1 MSTVLR
7 LSPPL
12 STTALFEQQYQAQR
26 SRKQRLSLMYGALF
40 LLALGLSAWVGE
52 FNPLKVLEGL
62 PRVGEYVLKTLPSL
76 GWATLGHD
84 IAEWFWGLPKWLK
97 LLWETVLIAYLG
109 TLLGTVGAMLLC
121 FDASENM
128 RRHPAVYWLSRR
140 TLEVSRTVP
149 ELVFAL
155 VFVFAFGLGPLAGV
169 LAIAIHSMG
178 GNGKLYAEAVE
189 NIDMKPVDG
198 LRAAG
203 ASWLQTVRYAVLPQ
217 VLPNFT
223 SFALWR
229 FEINVRAASVVGF
242 VGAGGIGQEF
252 YTAIR
257 MLYYEDISAM
267 IILLVGTVFII
278 DMVCERVRHRM
289 IGKENLS

>member
-1 MSTVLR
+1 MNATLALV
-7 LSPPL
+7 SPV
-12 STTALFEQQYQAQR
+12 AGFERQYQTLRAQR
-26 SRKQRLSLMYGALF
+26 RRSTLLYGGLF
-40 LLALGLSAWVGE
+40 ALALLLSAWVGE
-52 FNPLKVLEGL
+52 FNPVKIVQGL
-62 PRVGEYVLKTLPSL
+62 PRVGEYLMKTLPSL
-76 GWATLGHD
+76 SLDTLWHD
-84 IAEWFWGLPKWLK
+84 LGEWFWGLPKWLK

-109 TLLGTVGAMLLC
+109 TLLGTLGALALS
-121 FDASENM
+121 FDAAENLKRHGASYWVC
-128 RRHPAVYWLSRR
+128 RRV
-140 TLEVSRTVP
+140 LEVARTVS

-178 GNGKLYAEAVE
+178 GNGKLFAEAVE

-223 SFALWR
+223 SVTLWR

-267 IILLVGTVFII
+267 LILLVGTVFII
-278 DMVCERVRHRM
+278 DMACEQVRHRM
-289 IGKENLS
+289 IGKENLT

>member
-1 MSTVLR
+1 MTASISLASPAANFEHQFQALQGKKRRSTL
-7 LSPPL
+7 L
-12 STTALFEQQYQAQR
+12 
-26 SRKQRLSLMYGALF
+26 YGACF
-40 LLALGLSAWVGE
+40 AVALLLSAWVGE
-52 FNPLKVLEGL
+52 FNPIKVIQGL
-62 PRVGEYVLKTLPSL
+62 PRVGEYFMKTLPSL
-76 GWATLGHD
+76 SLATLWQD
-84 IAEWFWGLPKWLK
+84 LAEWFWGLPKWLK

-109 TLLGTVGAMLLC
+109 TLLGTIGALALS
-121 FDASENM
+121 FDAAENLK
-128 RRHPAVYWLSRR
+128 RHTASYWFSRR
-140 TLEVSRTVP
+140 VLEVARTVP

-178 GNGKLYAEAVE
+178 GNGKLFAEAVE
-189 NIDMKPVDG
+189 NIDMKPVEG

-223 SFALWR
+223 SVTLWR

-267 IILLVGTVFII
+267 LILLVGTVFII
-278 DMVCERVRHRM
+278 DMACEQVRHRM
-289 IGKENLS
+289 IGKENLT

>member
-1 MSTVLR
+1 MSASLGLVD
-7 LSPPL
+7 PV
-12 STTALFEQQYQAQR
+12 AAFERQFQSLQAQR
-26 SRKQRLSLMYGALF
+26 RRSTLLYGGLF
-40 LLALGLSAWVGE
+40 ALALLLSAWVGE
-52 FNPLKVLEGL
+52 FNPVKIVQGL
-62 PRVGEYVLKTLPSL
+62 PRVGEYLMKTLPSL
-76 GWATLGHD
+76 SLASLWHDLG
-84 IAEWFWGLPKWLK
+84 EWFWGLPKWLK

-109 TLLGTVGAMLLC
+109 TLLGTLGAMALS
-121 FDASENM
+121 FDATENLK
-128 RRHPAVYWLSRR
+128 RHVVSYWLSRR
-140 TLEVSRTVP
+140 VLEVARTVP

-178 GNGKLYAEAVE
+178 GNGKLFAEAVE
-189 NIDMKPVDG
+189 NIDMKPVEG

-203 ASWLQTVRYAVLPQ
+203 ASWLQTVRFAVLPQ

-223 SFALWR
+223 SVSLWR

-267 IILLVGTVFII
+267 LILLVGTVFII
-278 DMVCERVRHRM
+278 DMACEKVRHGM
-289 IGKENLS
+289 IGKENLT

>member
-1 MSTVLR
+1 MNAPITVDGFER
-7 LSPPL
+7 LYRVQQARKHRL
-12 STTALFEQQYQAQR
+12 TLLYGGAFAVALA
-26 SRKQRLSLMYGALF
+26 
-40 LLALGLSAWVGE
+40 LSAWVGE
-52 FNPLKVLEGL
+52 FDPFRIVQGL
-62 PRVGEYVLKTLPSL
+62 PRVGEYLLKTLPSL
-76 GWATLGHD
+76 SLATLGAD
-84 IAEWFWGLPKWLK
+84 LAEWFWGLPKWLG

-109 TLLGTVGAMLLC
+109 TLLGTLGALALS
-121 FDASENM
+121 FDAADNLK
-128 RRHPAVYWLSRR
+128 RHPVGYWLSRR
-140 TLEVSRTVP
+140 VLEVARTVP

-155 VFVFAFGLGPLAGV
+155 IFVFAFGLGPLAGV

-178 GNGKLYAEAVE
+178 GNGKLFAETVE
-189 NIDMKPVDG
+189 NIDMKPVEG

-203 ASWLQTVRYAVLPQ
+203 GSWLQTVRYAVLPQ

-223 SFALWR
+223 SFSLWR

-267 IILLVGTVFII
+267 LILLVCTVFVI
-278 DMVCERVRHRM
+278 DMTCERIRHRM

>member
-1 MSTVLR
+1 MSSVFA
-7 LSPPL
+7 
-12 STTALFEQQYQAQR
+12 STTNILFEQQFQEQR
-26 SRKQRLSLMYGALF
+26 SRKLRLTLLYSAIF
-40 LLALGLSAWVGE
+40 LIALGLSAWVGE
-52 FNPLKVLEGL
+52 FNPVKVLEGL
-62 PRVGEYVLKTLPSL
+62 PRVGEYVLKTLPKL
-76 GWATLGHD
+76 GWSTLAAD

-109 TLLGTVGAMLLC
+109 TLLGTIGAVLLA
-121 FDASENM
+121 FDASDNLK
-128 RRHPAVYWLSRR
+128 RNTAGYWVSRR
-140 TLEVSRTVP
+140 VLEISRTVP

-178 GNGKLYAEAVE
+178 GNGKLYAEVVE

-203 ASWLQTVRYAVLPQ
+203 ASWIQTVRYAVLPQ

-267 IILLVGTVFII
+267 IILLVATVFII
-278 DMVCERVRHRM
+278 DMVCERIRHRM

>member
-1 MSTVLR
+1 MNAPITVESFER
-7 LSPPL
+7 L
-12 STTALFEQQYQAQR
+12 FRVQQA
-26 SRKQRLSLMYGALF
+26 RKRRLSLLYGGVFAVAL
-40 LLALGLSAWVGE
+40 ALSAWVGE
-52 FNPLKVLEGL
+52 FDPFRIVQGL
-62 PRVGEYVLKTLPSL
+62 PRVGEYLMKTLPTLSL
-76 GWATLGHD
+76 ATLGHD
-84 IAEWFWGLPKWLK
+84 LAEWFWGLPRWLG

-109 TLLGTVGAMLLC
+109 TLLGTLGALALS
-121 FDASENM
+121 FDAADNLK
-128 RRHPAVYWLSRR
+128 RHPVVYWLSRR
-140 TLEVSRTVP
+140 VLEVSRTVP

-155 VFVFAFGLGPLAGV
+155 IFVFAFGLGPLAGV

-178 GNGKLYAEAVE
+178 GSGKLFAESVE
-189 NIDMKPVDG
+189 NIDMKPVEG

-203 ASWLQTVRYAVLPQ
+203 GSWLQTVRYAVLPQ

-223 SFALWR
+223 SFSLWR

-267 IILLVGTVFII
+267 LILLVGTVFVI
-278 DMVCERVRHRM
+278 DMVCERIRHRM

>member
-1 MSTVLR
+1 MERTLT
-7 LSPPL
+7 LG
-12 STTALFEQQYQAQR
+12 AFEQRYQELQSDKRR
-26 SRKQRLSLMYGALF
+26 STLLLGGLF
-40 LLALGLSAWVGE
+40 ALALAVSAWVGE
-52 FNPLKVLEGL
+52 FSLVKIVQGL
-62 PRVGEYVLKTLPSL
+62 PRVGEYLLKTLPSL
-76 GWATLGHD
+76 SAATLAADLG
-84 IAEWFWGLPKWLK
+84 EWFWGLPKWLK

-109 TLLGTVGAMLLC
+109 TLLGTLGALALA
-121 FDASENM
+121 FDGSDNLK
-128 RRHPAVYWLSRR
+128 RSRSGYWLARR
-140 TLEVSRTVP
+140 VLEISRTVP

-155 VFVFAFGLGPLAGV
+155 IFVFAFGLGPLAGV

-178 GNGKLYAEAVE
+178 GNGKLFAEVIE

-203 ASWLQTVRYAVLPQ
+203 AGWLQTVRFAVLPQ

-223 SFALWR
+223 SFTLWR

-267 IILLVGTVFII
+267 LILLVGCVFII
-278 DMVCERVRHRM
+278 DMGCERLRHRM
-289 IGKENLS
+289 IGKESLS

>member
-1 MSTVLR
+1 MTAT
-7 LSPPL
+7 LSLVEPVAGFERRFQ
-12 STTALFEQQYQAQR
+12 ALQAQR
-26 SRKQRLSLMYGALF
+26 RRSTLLYGGIFAAAL
-40 LLALGLSAWVGE
+40 LLSAWVGE
-52 FNPLKVLEGL
+52 FSPIKIIQGL
-62 PRVGEYVLKTLPSL
+62 PRVGEYLMKTLPSL
-76 GWATLGHD
+76 SLATLGHD
-84 IAEWFWGLPKWLK
+84 LGEWFWGLPKWLK

-109 TLLGTVGAMLLC
+109 TLLGTLGALALS
-121 FDASENM
+121 FDAADNLK
-128 RRHPAVYWLSRR
+128 RHAAGYWLSRR
-140 TLEVSRTVP
+140 VLEVARTVP

-155 VFVFAFGLGPLAGV
+155 IFVFAFGLGPLAGV

-178 GNGKLYAEAVE
+178 GNGKLFAEAVE

-223 SFALWR
+223 SVSLWR

-267 IILLVGTVFII
+267 LILLVGTVFVI
-278 DMVCERVRHRM
+278 DLGCEKVRHRM
-289 IGKENLS
+289 IGKENLT

>member
-1 MSTVLR
+1 MVVVAGATG
-7 LSPPL
+7 
-12 STTALFEQQYQAQR
+12 FEQHFQALQSQKR
-26 SRKQRLSLMYGALF
+26 RTTLLYGALF
-40 LLALGLSAWVGE
+40 GVALALSAWVGE
-52 FNPLKVLEGL
+52 FSVVRIVQGL
-62 PRVGEYVLKTLPSL
+62 PRVGEYLVKTLPALSM
-76 GWATLGHD
+76 ATLGHD
-84 IAEWFWGLPKWLK
+84 LAEWFWGLPKWLK

-109 TLLGTVGAMLLC
+109 TLLGTLGALALA
-121 FDASENM
+121 FDASDNLK
-128 RRHPAVYWLSRR
+128 RHAASYWLARR
-140 TLEVSRTVP
+140 VLEIARTVP

-169 LAIAIHSMG
+169 LAIAVHSMG
-178 GNGKLYAEAVE
+178 GNGKLFAEVVE
-189 NIDMKPVDG
+189 NIDMKPVEG

-203 ASWLQTVRYAVLPQ
+203 AGWLATIRFAVLPQ
-217 VLPNFT
+217 VLPNLT
-223 SFALWR
+223 SFTLWR

-267 IILLVGTVFII
+267 LILLVGTVFVI

-289 IGKENLS
+289 IGKESLA

>member
-1 MSTVLR
+1 MGASLGLVSPVAGFERQFQSLR
-7 LSPPL
+7 
-12 STTALFEQQYQAQR
+12 AQR
-26 SRKQRLSLMYGALF
+26 KRSTLLYGGIFAMAL
-40 LLALGLSAWVGE
+40 LLSAWVGE
-52 FNPLKVLEGL
+52 FNPVKIMQGL
-62 PRVGEYVLKTLPSL
+62 PRVGEYLMKTLPSL
-76 GWATLGHD
+76 GLATLWHD
-84 IAEWFWGLPKWLK
+84 LGEWFWGLPKWLG

-109 TLLGTVGAMLLC
+109 TLLGTLGALALS
-121 FDASENM
+121 FDAAENM
-128 RRHPAVYWLSRR
+128 KRHTSLYWLSRR
-140 TLEVSRTVP
+140 VLEVSRTVP

-178 GNGKLYAEAVE
+178 GNGKLFAEAVE

-223 SFALWR
+223 SVTLWR

-267 IILLVGTVFII
+267 LILLVGTVFII
-278 DMVCERVRHRM
+278 DMGCERVRHRM
-289 IGKENLS
+289 IGKENLT

>member
-1 MSTVLR
+1 MSTVLP
-7 LSPPL
+7 LPPPM
-12 STTALFEQQYQAQR
+12 SSAALFEQQYQVQR
-26 SRKQRLSLMYGALF
+26 SHKQRMSLMYGAVF

-52 FNPLKVLEGL
+52 FNPIKVLEGL
-62 PRVGEYVLKTLPSL
+62 PRVGEYVMKTLPSL

-109 TLLGTVGAMLLC
+109 TLLGTLGALLLC
-121 FDASENM
+121 FDASENLK
-128 RRHPAVYWLSRR
+128 RHSAVYWVSRR
-140 TLEVSRTVP
+140 VLEISRTVP

-267 IILLVGTVFII
+267 IILLVGTVIII
-278 DMVCERVRHRM
+278 DMVCERLRHRM
-289 IGKENLS
+289 IGNENLS